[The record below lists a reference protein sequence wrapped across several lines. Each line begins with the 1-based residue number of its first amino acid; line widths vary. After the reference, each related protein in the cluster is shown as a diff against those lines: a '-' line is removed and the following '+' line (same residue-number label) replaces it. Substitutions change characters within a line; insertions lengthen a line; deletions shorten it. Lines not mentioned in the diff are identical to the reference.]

1 MARRWFSVTPVVG
14 LLALIAVLATGCEP
28 RAGARPPGSPPPP
41 ASSLPSS
48 MAALGD
54 SITAG
59 FGACLALAACPRNSW
74 STGYGLRVD
83 SHFKRIEDGNS
94 AIRGH
99 AHNLAVPR
107 ARAVDL
113 AGQAGG
119 AVRQKVEYVTVLIGG
134 NDICRG
140 PVDQMTSPADFREQ
154 VDRALGVL
162 KKGLPRA
169 RVLLA
174 SVPDLYR
181 LWEIGH
187 TNSHAVHVWSLGV
200 CPALLANPQS
210 TAAADTRR
218 RQAVRDRVS
227 AYNAALAAACKAYG
241 ARCRYDG
248 GAVHRTRFTLEM
260 LNVLDYF
267 HPDAQGQDALARVT
281 YPGRFAW

>member
-187 TNSHAVHVWSLGV
+187 TNQRAVRGWARGV
-200 CPALLANPQS
+200 CPSLLANPTS
-210 TAAADTRR
+210 TAAVDVRR
-218 RQAVRDRVS
+218 RGQVRQRVA
-227 AYNAALAAACKAYG
+227 AYNRALSDACRAYG
-241 ARCRYDG
+241 RKCKYDE
-248 GAVHRTRFTLEM
+248 GAAHRIRFDLDM
-260 LNVLDYF
+260 VNHLDYF
-267 HPDAQGQDALARVT
+267 HPSAAGQASLAEATFPR
-281 YPGRFAW
+281 RFTW